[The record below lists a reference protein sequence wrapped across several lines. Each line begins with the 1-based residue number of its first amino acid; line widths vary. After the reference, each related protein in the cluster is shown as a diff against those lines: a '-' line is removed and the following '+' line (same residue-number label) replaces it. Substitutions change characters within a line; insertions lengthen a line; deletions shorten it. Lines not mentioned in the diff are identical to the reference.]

1 MKLFNFSFPYKKY
14 IVEDEETKEE
24 KICYR
29 PMLPCSVEWA
39 GKKSPLTDGLL
50 DSGAD
55 GVVLPLG
62 LAEFLNLDLNSAN
75 KKPMHVV
82 GRKIERYVTK
92 VNLIVGRGGRL
103 VTIPDV
109 TVSIPTEEDNNTPV
123 ILGRNP
129 IFELY
134 NITFIETEKKFT
146 MKAYKK
152 Q

>member
-1 MKLFNFSFPYKKY
+1 MKLFNLLFPYKKY
-14 IVEDEETKEE
+14 IVEDAETKEE

-62 LAEFLNLDLNSAN
+62 LAEFLNLDLNPAN
-75 KKPMHVV
+75 KKPMNVV

-92 VNLIVGRGGRL
+92 ANLILGRGGRL
-103 VTIPDV
+103 VTVSDV
-109 TVSIPTEEDNNTPV
+109 TVSIPTEEDDNTPI

-134 NITFIETEKKFT
+134 NITFIEAEKKFI
-146 MKAYKK
+146 MKVYKK

>member
-1 MKLFNFSFPYKKY
+1 MNLLNFSFPYKKY
-14 IVEDEETKEE
+14 IVEDENTKEE

-29 PMLPCSVEWA
+29 SMLPCSIERA

-55 GVVLPLG
+55 STVLPLG
-62 LAEFLNLDLNSAN
+62 LAEFLNLDLNPVN

-92 VNLIVGRGGRL
+92 VSLILGRGGRL

-134 NITFIETEKKFT
+134 NITFIEAEKRFT
-146 MKAYKK
+146 MKVYEK
-152 Q
+152 